1 MAVHPSER
9 PHRPLDEIDRRLLA
23 VLSTDGRISV
33 NELAAKANVSRATA
47 YARFDRLREDGV
59 IVGFR
64 AEVDPSALGY
74 SIAALILANVDQGQW
89 RLVLAELANLPGVEY
104 VALTS
109 GGFDF
114 ALLVRVPDV
123 AALRDVVLVRLQ
135 GMPAVRSTQ
144 TIFVLDEERR
154 PLSAVDFA

>member
-23 VLSTDGRISV
+23 VLARRPHLDQRVGGQ
-33 NELAAKANVSRATA
+33 ADVSRATA
-47 YARFDRLREDGV
+47 YARFDRLRDDGV
-59 IVGFR
+59 ITGFH
-64 AEVDPSALGY
+64 AEVDPAALGHTVT
-74 SIAALILANVDQGQW
+74 ALILVNVDQGQW
-89 RLVLAELANLPGVEY
+89 RLVLAELAKLPGVEY

-114 ALLVRVPDV
+114 VLHVRVPDV
-123 AALRDVVLVRLQ
+123 HALRDVVLVRLQ

-144 TIFVLDEERR
+144 TIFVLDEQRR
-154 PLSAVDFA
+154 PLSAVEFA